1 MKTPTLMF
9 QGTGSDVGK
18 SLVVAGLC
26 RVLARRGLRVV
37 PFKAQNMSNNAAV
50 TKDGGEIGRAQWLQA
65 LAAGIEP
72 SVHMNPIL
80 LKPQSD
86 RTSQII
92 IRGKATA
99 TMGAQ
104 EYQSYRSTLMQSVM
118 ESYEHLAKDTD
129 IVLVEG
135 AGSPAEINLRN
146 GDIANMGFA
155 RAANCPVVLIGDIDR
170 GGVIASLVG
179 THTVLADE
187 DRAMIR
193 GFLINKFRGD
203 PKLFESGVHEIE
215 RRTGWPY
222 LGLIPYNHAL
232 MQLPQED
239 SMAMMKA
246 DAASSGDTHI
256 VALAYPHL
264 ANFDDLDPLKH
275 EPGVRLTWL
284 RAGDALPAD
293 ANLVIL
299 PGSKS
304 TISDLAFVR
313 AQGWD
318 IDLKAHHRRG
328 GRILGI
334 CGGYQMLGKTLSD
347 PEGFDGA
354 PATVDGLGFLD
365 ITTVFTGTKRV
376 TPWKGKYGDLNVTG
390 FEIHSGM
397 SSGNDCVRPLF
408 NGSDGAR
415 SQDDLIWGTYIHGL
429 FTTDD
434 FRKSVLSSLGAK
446 TSGYNYEQHM
456 QQILNDWADVL
467 EESVSIETLLSL
479 ATPIPA

>member
-1 MKTPTLMF
+1 
-9 QGTGSDVGK
+9 
-18 SLVVAGLC
+18 
-26 RVLARRGLRVV
+26 
-37 PFKAQNMSNNAAV
+37 
-50 TKDGGEIGRAQWLQA
+50 
-65 LAAGIEP
+65 
-72 SVHMNPIL
+72 
-80 LKPQSD
+80 
-86 RTSQII
+86 
-92 IRGKATA
+92 
-99 TMGAQ
+99 
-104 EYQSYRSTLMQSVM
+104 
-118 ESYEHLAKDTD
+118 
-129 IVLVEG
+129 
-135 AGSPAEINLRN
+135 
-146 GDIANMGFA
+146 MGFA
-155 RAANCPVVLIGDIDR
+155 RAANCPVVLIGDLDR

-304 TISDLAFVR
+304 TIADLAFVR

-354 PATVDGLGFLD
+354 PATVEGLGFLD
-365 ITTVFTGTKRV
+365 ISTVFTGQKRV
-376 TPWKGKYGDLNVTG
+376 TPWEGTYGDLNVTG
-390 FEIHSGM
+390 FEIHSGI
-397 SSGNDCVRPLF
+397 SSGNDCARPLF
-408 NGSDGAR
+408 SGPDGAR
-415 SQDDLIWGTYIHGL
+415 SPDDLIWGTYIHGL
-429 FTTDD
+429 FTADD
-434 FRKSVLSSLGAK
+434 FRKEVLTQLGAK
-446 TSGYNYEQHM
+446 TSNYNYEQHM